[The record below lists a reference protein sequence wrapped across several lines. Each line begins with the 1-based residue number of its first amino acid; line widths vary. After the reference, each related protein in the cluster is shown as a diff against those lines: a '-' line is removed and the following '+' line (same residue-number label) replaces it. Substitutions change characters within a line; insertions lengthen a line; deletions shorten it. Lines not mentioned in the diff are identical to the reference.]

1 MQHNWWS
8 NKNCWLVNWWW
19 DIYSHRGYYRWIFS
33 TISMPQMSGKELY
46 LVVAGSSKISGTLLN
61 SVSKLINTLLDF
73 GRVIGSSIRYLI
85 SGRSC

>member
-1 MQHNWWS
+1 
-8 NKNCWLVNWWW
+8 
-19 DIYSHRGYYRWIFS
+19 
-33 TISMPQMSGKELY
+33 MPQMSGKELY

-73 GRVIGSSIRYLI
+73 GRVIGSSIRYLV